1 MRLSLIVLFA
11 LSNLFWGCCSNVPP
25 VNEVPQ
31 YGYPQKSLEEI
42 KADSIFQKEL
52 TTAKKADS
60 THEAVNNYIAE
71 GFSQLDHHHD
81 YQTAIKNFNKAWLLD
96 SLNPH
101 IYMGFALCEM
111 SNGNTKKAID
121 FYAKYR
127 ELYEKNPIPRP
138 HKAEQDGSSES
149 TAAATARQS
158 ALVYGKLVSLTKDN
172 GWDGHWEIN
181 WPSIAIS
188 DDDIRT
194 HYYLEHSNTL
204 PENERYILNSNLYT
218 NPNKP
223 FYTVGTIQIIQFF
236 DEQSGKWTKPTTDS
250 VYEFS
255 YVERMGL
262 FFSEELKGLVMLGE
276 TFEPNSSA
284 RVFLLKPY
292 AFLSD
297 TLVLNSYTDP
307 LPEGKLQEITPST
320 LKFKPYQKQKPV
332 EPINKPPVRSGII
345 RALHEGKYDSLHYFL
360 NTALKLEKLYGS
372 SPINDEEFLG
382 LNAFDDQTSASSEI
396 QKKAWNETH
405 DRSTN
410 YSINDSL
417 QLLIAFRSYPYVF
430 TDKFYDKID
439 TLPKPSLLK
448 ETAQKPFA
456 TSLKK
461 IPDSRTKIRAHLGS
475 QIKAY
480 NGSMSDYLKSPSV
493 GANLDLDFC
502 ILYGCASMGLN
513 IFGGKATGRP
523 LYNKDLEMTFLTG
536 NGVSLFWELGVRP
549 FFNEHMD
556 LELHG
561 ILDLSSYSIDNTDS
575 SKTGNVNFGIGT
587 SFSYTLHSFSH
598 YTNNNKLTTF
608 DIRLKLDY
616 IWNRAPKRFKEFH
629 GNTLSLTL
637 QLGIGGFTPFRYEEE
652 LQNSKIPPL
661 DYIFF

>member
-1 MRLSLIVLFA
+1 M
-11 LSNLFWGCCSNVPP
+11 
-25 VNEVPQ
+25 E
-31 YGYPQKSLEEI
+31 
-42 KADSIFQKEL
+42 
-52 TTAKKADS
+52 
-60 THEAVNNYIAE
+60 
-71 GFSQLDHHHD
+71 
-81 YQTAIKNFNKAWLLD
+81 
-96 SLNPH
+96 
-101 IYMGFALCEM
+101 
-111 SNGNTKKAID
+111 
-121 FYAKYR
+121 
-127 ELYEKNPIPRP
+127 
-138 HKAEQDGSSES
+138 
-149 TAAATARQS
+149 
-158 ALVYGKLVSLTKDN
+158 
-172 GWDGHWEIN
+172 
-181 WPSIAIS
+181 
-188 DDDIRT
+188 RT
-194 HYYLEHSNTL
+194 
-204 PENERYILNSNLYT
+204 
-218 NPNKP
+218 
-223 FYTVGTIQIIQFF
+223 
-236 DEQSGKWTKPTTDS
+236 
-250 VYEFS
+250 
-255 YVERMGL
+255 GL

-461 IPDSRTKIRAHLGS
+461 IPDSRTKIRAHLGP

-652 LQNSKIPPL
+652 LQNSKTPPL